1 MSRNN
6 VNAMAERYKAEMMRM
21 YSHSPDKGAK
31 KQSQPQ
37 SKETKPKETAANKP
51 VTEKPHT
58 HYEREI
64 VEDSPPPKFPSP
76 DEILAAEKEGFPPP
90 AVAVMSSSIG
100 QGNYGSA
107 ESDIVSEGENAGT
120 VYDNNGKE
128 QTLSEMTGKG
138 YVKAEITTAG
148 GALPV
153 ENAIVIITRRE
164 NGQTMLVKM
173 LVTDGSGVTE
183 LAELP
188 APDII
193 YSENPDPESKPF
205 AEYILS
211 IAADGYYAVPEIVLP
226 VFTTV
231 KSIQPVSLVPVAKFD
246 QSGSMPS
253 DGNSVRE
260 V

>member
-6 VNAMAERYKAEMMRM
+6 VNAMAERYKAEMMKM
-21 YSHSPDKGAK
+21 YSHSPDKEAK
-31 KQSQPQ
+31 KQTPI
-37 SKETKPKETAANKP
+37 KENKPKEIPVNKP
-51 VTEKPHT
+51 LAEKKHIPP
-58 HYEREI
+58 EREI
-64 VEDSPPPKFPSP
+64 IEDSPPPKFPSP
-76 DEILAAEKEGFPPP
+76 DEILAAEREGFPPP

-100 QGNYGSA
+100 QGNYSSA
-107 ESDIVSEGENAGT
+107 ESDTIQEEKNSGT
-120 VYDNNGKE
+120 VYDTNEKE
-128 QTLSEMTGKG
+128 QPFDEMTGKG

-164 NGQTMLVKM
+164 NGQTMLVRM
-173 LVTDGSGVTE
+173 LVTDSSGVTA

-211 IAADGYYAVPEIVLP
+211 ISAEGYYAVPEIVLP

-246 QSGSMPS
+246 QSGSVPS
-253 DGNSVRE
+253 DGNSVGE